1 MKSKICS
8 VPVAILVVSLF
19 LVSCAQ
25 PTEQVI
31 ETESISKFSQY
42 DQGFC
47 TDLLEQINSE
57 SEGQSLLQLRTI
69 AANHWVIV
77 DDEILMMSLRDL
89 HNMNFDRYYIIN
101 ADVFIDSPDVGAT
114 DGRSEFAIEQ
124 EYRLKRSSIINRCL
138 KITDDPGLEILGS
151 AK

>member
-31 ETESISKFSQY
+31 ETGNVSKFSQL
-42 DQGFC
+42 DQDFC
-47 TDLLEQINSE
+47 TAFLEQINPE
-57 SEGQSLLQLRTI
+57 SAGEDRSQLRLV
-69 AANHWVIV
+69 AANHWVVV

-89 HNMNFDRYYIIN
+89 HNMNFDRYQIIA

-138 KITDDPGLEILGS
+138 KITDDPRLDILGS

>member
-57 SEGQSLLQLRTI
+57 SEGKDLLQLRTI

-89 HNMNFDRYYIIN
+89 HNMNFDRYYII
-101 ADVFIDSPDVGAT
+101 DEGGFYTPDVGAT